1 MKLKSLAIAL
11 ALCASAPAMAASC
24 TSTFSLGTL
33 GPSSLRFFGND
44 FGSPQSF
51 NDCYTFTLSQAPS
64 SATTTTIEWDW
75 SNRLNIDL
83 TSVSLSGSTLL
94 SQVNDLF
101 SQSWTFGGLSAG
113 NYILQVAG
121 NVIDTHNGSTD
132 FGVGYGGM
140 LTTSGA
146 VTPVPEPE
154 SLAMLALG
162 FAAVVWGARRKSS

>member
-1 MKLKSLAIAL
+1 MKLKTLALAL

-33 GPSSLRFFGND
+33 GPSSIAFFGNN
-44 FGSPQSF
+44 FGSTQSF
-51 NDCYTFTLSQAPS
+51 ADCYTFTLSQAPS
-64 SATTTTIEWDW
+64 SATTTTVEWDW
-75 SNRLNIDL
+75 SQRLNIDL
-83 TSVSLSGSTLL
+83 TAVTLSGGTLL

-101 SQSWTFGGLSAG
+101 SQSWTFGGLSSG
-113 NYILQVAG
+113 NYVLQVAG
-121 NVIDTHNGSTD
+121 NVIDTGRGSID

-140 LTTSGA
+140 LTTSGV

-162 FAAVVWGARRKSS
+162 LAAVVWGARRKS